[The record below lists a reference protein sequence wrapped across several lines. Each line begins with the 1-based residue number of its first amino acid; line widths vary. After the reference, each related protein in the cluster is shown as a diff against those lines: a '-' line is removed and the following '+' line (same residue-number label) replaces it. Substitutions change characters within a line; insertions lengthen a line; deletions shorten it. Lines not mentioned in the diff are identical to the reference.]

1 MASEATLKK
10 IRNLLDLAQGT
21 KNLNE
26 AAVAFATAQQ
36 LLLKHNLTQ
45 AQVEATTGFKE
56 ADEAIVNSN
65 DPLYVGQR
73 VILWKSYLA
82 NQLSKLNSC
91 KMYIN
96 TSYVPS
102 DPRDRFSD
110 NVKAISYRVVGR
122 SSDVEMVR
130 YFFNSIVTQIE
141 YLSAAALK
149 SGQGR
154 GKTFGNNFKHGATE
168 VVVKRLQEMNQSVRA
183 EHSQTYGSAALVL
196 VDQKAEAVEKWT
208 EDHLK
213 LEPGRKVAYQTAGD
227 TQGYL
232 AGRKA
237 GEKVSLN
244 KGMEAATK
252 SENPK
257 LNN

>member
-73 VILWKSYLA
+73 VVLWKDYLA
-82 NQLSKLNSC
+82 NKLSELNSC

-96 TSYVPS
+96 TSYVPE

-110 NVKAISYRVVGR
+110 NVKVISYRVVGR
-122 SSDVEMVR
+122 PSDVEMVR

-149 SGQGR
+149 AGLGR
-154 GKTFGNNFKHGATE
+154 GKTFTNNFKHGAAE
-168 VVVKRLQEMNQSVRA
+168 VVVRRLQEMNQSVRA
-183 EHSQTYGSAALVL
+183 EHSQAYGIAALVL
-196 VDQKAEAVEKWT
+196 VDQKAEAVEKWA

-213 LEPGRKVAYQTAGD
+213 LKPRKITYQTAGD
-227 TQGYL
+227 VQGYL